1 MRVVETMGNRAEEL
15 RKQIVAGG
23 GATATYSMNQRTTAY
38 IIQRQEKGFDRKAEK
53 AKLRRMKEEEFL
65 QNLPK
70 FQFDRALSHIIDGI
84 ATEEDF
90 NYVARNIGNYEQ
102 VIGRFKIN
110 GVNGNGEKRVRRSA
124 TVTIVDFTRNPQS
137 PCINSGKSL

>member
-1 MRVVETMGNRAEEL
+1 MGNRAEEL
-15 RKQIVAGG
+15 RKQTLAGG
-23 GATATYSMNQRTTAY
+23 GAMATHSMNQRTTAY
-38 IIQRQEKGFDRKAEK
+38 IIQMQERGFDRKAEK

-84 ATEEDF
+84 ATEEDY
-90 NYVARNIGNYEQ
+90 NYVARNIGRYEQ
-102 VIGRFKIN
+102 VIDRFRIN
-110 GVNGNGEKRVRRSA
+110 TVNGNREKRVRRSV